1 MRMGCPVTAYPV
13 FAMER
18 TVSEE
23 HQWEPPIDIRGIL
36 ELLPHRYPFI
46 LVDRIMEFEKGKSI
60 VGLKNVSMGEPFFQG
75 HFPGEPV
82 MPGVLI
88 MEGMA
93 QTGGLL
99 AYLSAPEMIG
109 EKLVYFAGL
118 DKVRFRRVVRPGDQ
132 LIFRLEL
139 IRQKTRLTKM
149 TGRAY
154 VDDQL
159 AAEAELMATFS

>member
-1 MRMGCPVTAYPV
+1 MDVEKKY
-13 FAMER
+13 
-18 TVSEE
+18 
-23 HQWEPPIDIRGIL
+23 EPPIDIRGIL

-46 LVDRIMEFEKGKSI
+46 LVDRVLEIDKGKSI

-88 MEGMA
+88 LEGMA
-93 QTGGLL
+93 QVGGLL

-118 DKVRFRRVVRPGDQ
+118 DKVRFRKIVRPGDQ
-132 LIFRLEL
+132 LIFKLDM
-139 IRQKTRLTKM
+139 IKQKTKLTKM
-149 TGRAY
+149 SGKAY
-154 VDDQL
+154 VNDEL
-159 AAEAELMATFS
+159 VTEAELMATFA